1 MEVLR
6 QEVLLC
12 LSRSRQPM
20 PPQQIAKAVGAR
32 VNDVYDE
39 LGFLVRH
46 GAARRHHDQDGV
58 MRYAPVRRKAKQP
71 ALAVP
76 AITPHQM
83 RPRQP
88 LDRPAP
94 MAESVLA
101 AMGATPMR
109 FTAITAAHGGLAPY
123 QVATALRVLRR
134 RGAVV
139 RVNSGN
145 RGLWQRVAAPRE
157 VPASDAAM
165 PPCLEK
171 QQSEPPPD
179 DDDELPPWLGE
190 RMRDAFHD
198 IFRAA
203 ADASLD
209 PEDPA

>member
-6 QEVLLC
+6 HEVLLC
-12 LSRSRQPM
+12 LSRAQQPM
-20 PPQQIAKAVGAR
+20 PPQQIAKAINAR

-58 MRYAPVRRKAKQP
+58 MRYAPVRRKAKP
-71 ALAVP
+71 ATAAELP
-76 AITPHQM
+76 ITPHQM
-83 RPRQP
+83 RPRQQ

-94 MAESVLA
+94 VAESVLA
-101 AMGATPMR
+101 VMGEAPMR
-109 FTAITAAHGGLAPY
+109 FTAITAAHGGLAPC
-123 QVATALRVLRR
+123 QVATALQVLRR

-139 RVNSGN
+139 RVNSGT
-145 RGLWQRVAAPRE
+145 RCLWQRVAAPRE

-171 QQSEPPPD
+171 QQSEPPPG

-203 ADASLD
+203 ADAALD